1 MIHLALFVISKGLF
15 VIFPP
20 QWMEINA
27 IFLLFRLSIL
37 FLVLVLLTRM
47 RTMLGMKPTINVN
60 FSVLTGRANTLTT
73 LTKKESS
80 FFSVNLIKLATI
92 SITLSYGRRNE
103 NFSVYSTLHL

>member
-73 LTKKESS
+73 FNQQVLMYQVVPR
-80 FFSVNLIKLATI
+80 VNCINELIVLMD
-92 SITLSYGRRNE
+92 
-103 NFSVYSTLHL
+103 